1 VSLQSIEN
9 LSDFSIQDYLKNEE
23 DIDGYMLAVIE
34 DGDPEL
40 LAAALLDAEEARRKF

>member
-1 VSLQSIEN
+1 MSLQPFEN
-9 LSDFSIQDYLKNEE
+9 LPDFSIQDYLKSEE

-40 LAAALLDAEEARRKF
+40 LVAALLDAEEARRKF